1 MNGDFIEILEQLPAN
16 PLIAIGGFLT
26 LRKPIALIKKLSN
39 SKVDGL
45 VILSLSGSFEI
56 DLLLVSGKVN
66 EIIAPYVGGESI
78 APVTPVFRDTCMKG
92 EIIAEPWDTAIL
104 VKALKAS
111 VDDLPFIDCE
121 TINGTDIPAN
131 NRRMT
136 EYFATAYTSAFVRIN
151 AIKPN
156 LALIHASYADNA
168 GNACFN
174 GSPWGDILL
183 ANASEKVIV
192 SVEEYKTE
200 EDNSESDNIIPVDQI
215 NLMLEIPN
223 GAKPFDSHGYYY
235 LDMKQLENGIKKK

>member
-1 MNGDFIEILEQLPAN
+1 MPEN

-26 LRKPIALIKKLSN
+26 LRKPTALIKELSN

-45 VILSLSGSFEI
+45 KILSLSGSFEI
-56 DLLLVSGKVN
+56 DLLLESGEVN

-78 APVTPVFRDTCMKG
+78 APVTPVFSDKCLN
-92 EIIAEPWDTAIL
+92 ENLIAEPWDTAIL
-104 VKALKAS
+104 VKALQAT
-111 VDDLPFIDCE
+111 VDDIPFIDSE
-121 TINGTDIPAN
+121 TLNGTDIPAN

-136 EYFATAYTSAFVRIN
+136 EYFATAYTNAFVRIN

-168 GNACFN
+168 GNAGFN
-174 GSPWGDILL
+174 GSSWGDILL

-192 SVEEYKTE
+192 SVEEYKTQ

-215 NLMLEIPN
+215 NFMIEIPN
-223 GAKPFDSHGYYY
+223 GAKPFSSPGYYDV
-235 LDMKQLENGIKKK
+235 DMKQLESRIIKT

>member
-1 MNGDFIEILEQLPAN
+1 LNGDFIEILEQLADN

-26 LRKPIALIKKLSN
+26 LRKPTALIKELSN

-45 VILSLSGSFEI
+45 VIISLSGSFEI
-56 DLLLVSGKVN
+56 DLLLESGKVN
-66 EIIAPYVGGESI
+66 EIIAPYVGGDSI

-92 EIIAEPWDTAIL
+92 EIIAEPWDTAVL
-104 VKALKAS
+104 VKALQAS
-111 VDDLPFIDCE
+111 IDDIPFIDSE
-121 TINGTDIPAN
+121 TLNGTDIPAN

-136 EYFATAYTSAFVRIN
+136 EYFATAYTNAFVRIN

-156 LALIHASYADNA
+156 LAIIHASYADNA

-174 GSPWGDILL
+174 GSEWGDILL

-200 EDNSESDNIIPVDQI
+200 EDNSESDNIIPVEQI
-215 NLMLEIPN
+215 GLMIEIPN
-223 GAKPFDSHGYYY
+223 GAKPFSSPRYYDI
-235 LDMKQLENGIKKK
+235 DMKQLENSIIKM